1 MAYIALIRAME
12 ATLHSRHYSSKLDLR
27 VVIVNWNIRVNQDY
41 LHMSATSRAYYID
54 SCGSIGVNAT
64 TYLYMH
70 GVSSSSLFSFSNCY
84 GIGIIIS
91 RCPVFPQ
98 FEPVPCSLG
107 RHMTVYRVH
116 WSNMLRETRRQGAM
130 RSFSQILNYVH
141 HRVYAHV

>member
-41 LHMSATSRAYYID
+41 LHMSVTSRAYYID
-54 SCGSIGVNAT
+54 SCGSIEVNAT

-70 GVSSSSLFSFSNCY
+70 GVSSSSLFSFY

-91 RCPVFPQ
+91 RCPVFH
-98 FEPVPCSLG
+98 SLSQCP
-107 RHMTVYRVH
+107 VH
-116 WSNMLRETRRQGAM
+116 WDAT
-130 RSFSQILNYVH
+130 
-141 HRVYAHV
+141 